1 MEDTS
6 SLLISF
12 LCIAMLIL
20 WRRYRSM
27 HKPIKE
33 NGKRILLPLL
43 FLSPGILMFFGPI
56 HPAVL

>member
-6 SLLISF
+6 SLLTSF

-27 HKPIKE
+27 HKPIKG